1 LDDPPPPPPPAVPER
16 DRANDP
22 KLKGLSIKE
31 ALAIHRSSVSCNGC
45 HSKIDPWGIAFEEYD
60 ALGNLRKSK
69 GAKIIDAK
77 AELPSGV
84 TVNGMVELKKE
95 LLRTRTDD
103 LRKAV
108 LHKIASYA
116 LGRSLTLTDFD
127 AIDALVPALKKQ
139 EDRFAN
145 LVELIVT
152 SETFLTK

>member
-1 LDDPPPPPPPAVPER
+1 M
-16 DRANDP
+16 
-22 KLKGLSIKE
+22 
-31 ALAIHRSSVSCNGC
+31 SCNGC

-60 ALGNLRKSK
+60 ALGHLRKSK
-69 GAKIIDAK
+69 GAKNIDAK

-84 TVNGMVELKKE
+84 TVDGMVELKKE

-108 LHKIASYA
+108 LHKVASYA
-116 LGRSLTLTDFD
+116 LGRSLTLTDLD